1 MAGFPIFFR
10 EPVYFRP
17 LPAILIA
24 FMTGILAG
32 ETWPGIGWF
41 IYLPIAILLWRLL
54 LAARR
59 EERCRWSPLLL
70 FAALGY
76 LAISPWSDPDLPD
89 HHVSRF
95 EGDTAWEI
103 VGTVIEEPW
112 LRPGDRKRFVIRAE
126 KLETDDASHP
136 VVGRLR
142 VTARADEEP
151 VAEADRVRFTG
162 RIRRPRSFQNPGGF
176 DYARYMAF
184 QGIWATTY
192 VHKGTL
198 RRTEGPGPPT
208 RTDSLAAYRDRLA
221 MLFQT
226 DGSPDAQAV
235 LSALVIGDRS
245 GITEGLRESFSRSG
259 VAHLLAI
266 SGLHVGIVA
275 AVSFWLARWTLSWIP
290 ALLHRA
296 WTRKGAALLTVVPVL
311 GYGLLA
317 GMSPSTQRAVT
328 MVGVFLAALWM
339 ERDAEP
345 INTLAVAAVVILV
358 IHPPALFSIS
368 FQLSFAAVAAILHGH
383 ARLGRRRPVEDDS
396 WHAPYSDRF
405 RAFMLVSLLA
415 ILGTLPILMRH
426 FHLVSRIGLVTNP
439 IFVPWVGFGV
449 VPIGLSAAAL
459 QPVWPG
465 GAEVLAAGALF
476 LIDAALPL
484 IRFFARQEAAA
495 VETIIPSLWEIGLYY
510 LLLAGLIELMAAR
523 TAPDPEPA
531 RRRRAA
537 VMVAVALVGATADIL
552 YWVNQRYWKTDL
564 TVTAISVGQGS
575 ATLLE
580 FPGGDCMM
588 IDGGGFYDNE
598 IFDVGKSVVAPLL
611 LRKKIRTVETLVLTH
626 PNSDHLNGLIHIAD
640 HFNVERIWTNG
651 EPADTGGYAD
661 LMAMIAG
668 ESIRMEPFEQLP
680 RSRTINGVDVTI
692 CYPPPDFRRNLAD
705 APWRDDENN
714 NSLVVRVAFGEVSFL
729 FPGDLKAPAE
739 RDLCARSKIGE
750 LGSTVLMAPHHGSR
764 TSSTPILLDHVDPSV
779 VVISCGWKNR
789 FHFPHPS
796 VITRYRRRG
805 YRIYRT
811 DRDGAIR
818 MRTDGRNLEITP
830 FIEAPEHSAEPKT
843 TEPRRRRG
851 ALSSP

>member
-1 MAGFPIFFR
+1 MAGI
-10 EPVYFRP
+10 
-17 LPAILIA
+17 
-24 FMTGILAG
+24 MAG
-32 ETWPGIGWF
+32 EAWPGIGRL
-41 IYLPIAILLWRLL
+41 IYFPIVFLVWRILT
-54 LAARR
+54 AARR
-59 EERCRWSPLLL
+59 EQPRRWSPLLL

-76 LAISPWSDPDLPD
+76 LAISPWADPDLPD

-95 EGDTAWEI
+95 ADDAAWEL
-103 VGTVIEEPW
+103 VGTVVERPW
-112 LRPGDRKRFVIRAE
+112 PRPGDRKRFVIRAE
-126 KLETDDASHP
+126 KLETDEASHP

-142 VTARADEEP
+142 VTARVDEVP
-151 VAEADRVRFTG
+151 VTKGDRVRFTG
-162 RIRRPRSFQNPGGF
+162 RIRRPRGFQNPGGF

-198 RRTEGPGPPT
+198 RRTPVDDKGSRGS
-208 RTDSLAAYRDRLA
+208 RIAAHRARIA
-221 MLFQT
+221 TLFET
-226 DGSPDAQAV
+226 AGTPDAQAV
-235 LSALVIGDRS
+235 LTALVVGDRS
-245 GITEGLRESFSRSG
+245 RISEGLRESFNRAG
-259 VAHLLAI
+259 IAHLLAI

-275 AVSFWLARWTLSWIP
+275 TVSFWLCRWAMSWIP

-328 MVGVFLAALWM
+328 MVGVFLAALWI

-358 IHPPALFSIS
+358 IYPPSLFSIS
-368 FQLSFAAVAAILHGH
+368 FQLSFAAVAVILYGH
-383 ARLGRRRPVEDDS
+383 ARLGRRRSIEKDS
-396 WHAPYSDRF
+396 WHAPYSDRL
-405 RAFMLVSLLA
+405 RAFLLVSLLA

-439 IFVPWVGFGV
+439 IFVPWIGFGV
-449 VPIGLSAAAL
+449 VPAGLSAAAL

-465 GAEVLAAGALF
+465 GAELLAAGALF
-476 LIDAALPL
+476 LTDAALPS
-484 IRFFARQEAAA
+484 IRFFARQDAAA
-495 VETIIPSLWEIGLYY
+495 VETVIPSMWEIGLYY
-510 LLLAGLIELMAAR
+510 LLLAGLIELMAAGR
-523 TAPDPEPA
+523 DSKRESG
-531 RRRRAA
+531 RRRGAAIMVSVALAGAA
-537 VMVAVALVGATADIL
+537 VDIL

-580 FPGGDCMM
+580 LPGGDCML
-588 IDGGGFYDNE
+588 IDGGGFYDNA
-598 IFDVGKSVVAPLL
+598 IFDVGESVVGPLL
-611 LRKKIRTVETLVLTH
+611 RRKKIRTVETLVLTH

-640 HFNVERIWTNG
+640 HFNVQRIWTNG
-651 EPADTGGYAD
+651 EAADTEGYAD
-661 LMAMIAG
+661 LMTAIDEAG
-668 ESIRMEPFEQLP
+668 IRMVPFQRLP
-680 RSRTINGVDVTI
+680 RSRTINGVEVDI
-692 CYPPPDFRRNLAD
+692 LYPPPDFIRDWAD

-729 FPGDLKAPAE
+729 FPGDLMAPAE
-739 RDLCARSKIGE
+739 LDLCKRSKIGG
-750 LGSTVLMAPHHGSR
+750 LDSTVLMAPHHGSR
-764 TSSTPILLDHVDPSV
+764 TSSTPNFLDHVDPSA

-818 MRTDGRNLEITP
+818 MRTDGRHLEITP
-830 FIEAPEHSAEPKT
+830 AVEP
-843 TEPRRRRG
+843 P
-851 ALSSP
+851 S